1 MFIIYYISPLES
13 FETYVLLPKFFLN
26 FDFSFT
32 NVVIYLILILFIYFY
47 LFYFT
52 LKNLWIIPT
61 NWQII
66 IEDIYN
72 FVLDLF
78 KQQVQVLSSYRFF
91 PFFFCFFLFVL
102 FSNLLGLMPY
112 SFTVTTQL
120 VINLTLAFSIVFGL
134 TLFGFWFHGINFIK
148 FFIPSGVPVFLIP
161 VLFFIELIS
170 YCIRPL
176 SLSARLFANLLA
188 GHTLLNILSTFGL
201 IILKKYPV
209 IFIIPFIFIFFV
221 IVLELCIAFI
231 QAYVFLLLS
240 LIYLGDIHNLNH

>member
-1 MFIIYYISPLES
+1 MFFIFASPLES
-13 FETYVLLPKFFLN
+13 FETYILLPKFFLS
-26 FDFSFT
+26 FDLSFS
-32 NVVIYLILILFIYFY
+32 NILVYLLLIFFIYTYIFIFS
-47 LFYFT
+47 LN
-52 LKNLWIIPT
+52 NLLIIPS

-66 IEDIYN
+66 FEDIYC

-91 PFFFCFFLFVL
+91 PFFFSFFCFVL

-112 SFTVTTQL
+112 SFTITTQL
-120 VINLTLAFSIVFGL
+120 VVNFTLAFSIFFGL
-134 TLFGFWFHGINFIK
+134 TLFGFWFHGLNFIK

-161 VLFFIELIS
+161 VLFLIELVS

-188 GHTLLNILSTFGL
+188 GHTLLNILSSFGL
-201 IILKKYPV
+201 IILKNYP
-209 IFIIPFIFIFFV
+209 ILFIIPFIFIFFI
-221 IVLELCIAFI
+221 IVLEFCIAFI

-240 LIYLGDIHNLNH
+240 LIYLGDIYNLNH